1 MKKSTLFIS
10 AAVILIAAFVVG
22 VLVFKSDRVEEAQQL
37 ATEFKSA
44 LVRMHSP
51 VYGAADAKV
60 EIVEFLDPA
69 CGTCRDF
76 YPRVKQLVDDHAGQ
90 VRVVLRYAPFH
101 PNSDQVVA
109 MIYAAGKQGKHL
121 EALEALLA
129 TQDDWVANHVSNPD
143 RAWTQL
149 EGLGLNMDQ
158 LRADMNAP
166 EMSAW
171 VRQDMDDTTSMKVT
185 ATPEYF
191 VNGKPL
197 PTWGWAQLVTLVNE
211 ALAGAYR

>member
-10 AAVILIAAFVVG
+10 VAVILIAAFVVG
-22 VLVFKSDRVEEAQQL
+22 ALVFKSDKVEEAQQL
-37 ATEFKSA
+37 ANEFKSV

-51 VYGAADAKV
+51 TYGAADAKV

-69 CGTCRDF
+69 CGTCREF
-76 YPRVKQLVDDHAGQ
+76 YPRVKQMVDDHPGQ
-90 VRVVLRYAPFH
+90 VRVVLRYAPLH
-101 PNSDQVVA
+101 TNSDQVVA
-109 MIYAAGKQGKHL
+109 MIYAAGKQGKHM

-129 TQDDWVANHVSNPD
+129 TQDDWVSNHVSNPD
-143 RAWTQL
+143 RAWTHL

-158 LRADMNAP
+158 LHADMSGP
-166 EMSAW
+166 DVSEW
-171 VRQDMDDTTSMKVT
+171 VLQDLDDITSMKVT

-197 PTWGWAQLVTLVNE
+197 PTWGWEQLVTLVNE
-211 ALAGAYR
+211 GLASAYR